1 MKAGGSGMS
10 TRGAMATEIAGILDE
25 NGTFSVRVTPGAS
38 SDSIQIDDDRLTV
51 RVTAR
56 ADGGKA
62 NAAVTKLIARAM
74 GRAKSDLELVR
85 GATARD
91 KVFRLRG

>member
-1 MKAGGSGMS
+1 MQAGGSGMS
-10 TRGAMATEIAGILDE
+10 TRGARAAEITGILDE

-38 SDSIQIDDDRLTV
+38 SDSIKVDGDRLAV

-85 GATARD
+85 GTTARD
-91 KVFRLRG
+91 KVFRLLD